1 MSIRPNA
8 DQFNELAA
16 APDDQPV
23 VMLNLLKFKP
33 RADAPQDEASEKDAA
48 SEKDE
53 AAEVSGAESYRSYGE
68 VAVQMIEE
76 RGGSV
81 IWAGRADQILI
92 GDASQDWDQVLLVQY
107 PSRAAFL
114 DMVSKPE
121 YLEAHEHRESG
132 LERTI
137 VVACTPTLD
146 RIAELGAR

>member
-1 MSIRPNA
+1 MPITPNA
-8 DQFNELAA
+8 DQFRDLAA
-16 APDDQPV
+16 APGEGPV

-33 RADAPQDEASEKDAA
+33 RADADDTKTGEEA
-48 SEKDE
+48 
-53 AAEVSGAESYRSYGE
+53 YRAYGDTA
-68 VAVQMIEE
+68 VAMIEE
-76 RGGSV
+76 RGGKV

-92 GDASQDWDQVLLVQY
+92 GDPSDDWDQVLLVQY

-114 DMVSKPE
+114 DMVSQPA

-137 VVACTPTLD
+137 VVACTPRLD

>member
-1 MSIRPNA
+1 MPITPNA
-8 DQFNELAA
+8 DQFRELAA
-16 APDDQPV
+16 ASDEGPV

-33 RADAPQDEASEKDAA
+33 RADDDDAKTGEEA
-48 SEKDE
+48 
-53 AAEVSGAESYRSYGE
+53 YRAYGDTA
-68 VAVQMIEE
+68 VAMIEE
-76 RGGSV
+76 RGGKV

-92 GDASQDWDQVLLVQY
+92 GDPSDDWDQVLLVQY

-114 DMVSKPE
+114 DMVSQPA

-137 VVACTPTLD
+137 VVACSPRLD

>member
-1 MSIRPNA
+1 MPITPNT
-8 DQFNELAA
+8 DQFRELAA
-16 APDDQPV
+16 APDEGPV

-33 RADAPQDEASEKDAA
+33 RADADSAKTGEEA
-48 SEKDE
+48 
-53 AAEVSGAESYRSYGE
+53 YRAYGDTA
-68 VAVQMIEE
+68 VAMIEE
-76 RGGSV
+76 RGGKV

-92 GDASQDWDQVLLVQY
+92 GDPDDDWDQVLLVQY

-114 DMVSKPE
+114 DMVSQPA

-137 VVACTPTLD
+137 VVACSPRLD

>member
-1 MSIRPNA
+1 MSITPNA
-8 DQFNELAA
+8 DQFAELAA
-16 APDDQPV
+16 SPDDQPV
-23 VMLNLLKFKP
+23 VMLNLLKFKAK
-33 RADAPQDEASEKDAA
+33 ADTDTTGPDQT
-48 SEKDE
+48 
-53 AAEVSGAESYRSYGE
+53 GAESYRSYGD
-68 VAVQMIEE
+68 VAVKMIEE

-137 VVACTPTLD
+137 VVACTPALD

>member
-1 MSIRPNA
+1 MSLRPNA
-8 DQFNELAA
+8 DQFAELAA
-16 APDDQPV
+16 APDDGPV
-23 VMLNLLKFKP
+23 VMLNLLKFKA
-33 RADAPQDEASEKDAA
+33 RADGGDAA
-48 SEKDE
+48 R
-53 AAEVSGAESYRSYGE
+53 SGEDSYRSYGD
-68 VAVQMIEE
+68 VAVTMIEE

-92 GDASQDWDQVLLVQY
+92 GDPAQDWDQVLLVQY

-137 VVACTPTLD
+137 VVACTPGLD